1 MCFINACM
9 DVTSYSAG
17 IVFKFCVMPLYSLP
31 VFQTCFP
38 SVITTIIM
46 YTGAVSVSEI
56 IKINHTLQV
65 LNISENQIG
74 DLGIAA
80 IAETLICATII
91 DLNVSTCGITFTG
104 AKSLAMGL
112 INNCTIKSLNVEL
125 NDITLDGSVAILE
138 AAATNEVCR
147 EVWINY
153 EYESDDKVKEIMTIL
168 KERKRHNQ
176 MNSRRYT

>member
-1 MCFINACM
+1 MFKLLCNATMWFISFR
-9 DVTSYSAG
+9 TY
-17 IVFKFCVMPLYSLP
+17 
-31 VFQTCFP
+31 FP
-38 SVITTIIM
+38 SVITTIYT
-46 YTGAVSVSEI
+46 YTGAVSVSEM

-74 DLGIAA
+74 DVGIAA
-80 IAETLICATII
+80 IAESLICAKII

-112 INNCTIKSLNVEL
+112 ISNCTIKSLNVEL
-125 NDITLDGSVAILE
+125 NDITLNGSVVILE
-138 AAATNEVCR
+138 AAATNEVCQ

-153 EYESDDKVKEIMTIL
+153 EYESDDKVKKIMTVL

-176 MNSRRYT
+176 INSNRYCLLTITK